1 MERSKLLTLAT
12 LVTLI
17 LSAPLQ
23 AQMRDSGEGARNRN
37 QGGGVNLA
45 PSDPVRQV
53 VSIDSYGRVV
63 KMRDANGKTFDVQVG
78 EGIYDLSK
86 LKIGEKVQVNFLEP
100 DGLGS
105 HKVKAANIWPV
116 Q

>member
-23 AQMRDSGEGARNRN
+23 AQMRDSGEGARN

-45 PSDPVRQV
+45 PNDPVLQV

-86 LKIGEKVQVNFLEP
+86 LKIGDKVQVNFLEP

-105 HKVKAANIWPV
+105 HKLKAANIYPV

>member
-23 AQMRDSGEGARNRN
+23 AQMRDSGERNRN

-45 PSDPVRQV
+45 PNDPVLQV

-63 KMRDANGKTFDVQVG
+63 KMRDANGKTLDVQVG

-86 LKIGEKVQVNFLEP
+86 LKIGDKVQVNFMEP

>member
-23 AQMRDSGEGARNRN
+23 AQMRDRN
-37 QGGGVNLA
+37 QGVGVNLA
-45 PSDPVRQV
+45 PSDPVLQV
-53 VSIDSYGRVV
+53 VSVDSYSRVV
-63 KMRDANGKTFDVQVG
+63 KMRDANGKTLDVQVG

-86 LKIGEKVQVNFLEP
+86 LKIGDKVQVNFLEP

>member
-12 LVTLI
+12 LVALI

-23 AQMRDSGEGARNRN
+23 AQMRDRN

-45 PSDPVRQV
+45 PSDPVLQV
-53 VSIDSYGRVV
+53 VSVDSYSRVV
-63 KMRDANGKTFDVQVG
+63 KMRDANGKTLDVQVG

-86 LKIGEKVQVNFLEP
+86 LKIGDKVQVNFLEP

-105 HKVKAANIWPV
+105 NKVKAANIWPV
-116 Q
+116 K

>member
-23 AQMRDSGEGARNRN
+23 AQMRGAGEGTRN

-45 PSDPVRQV
+45 PSDPVLQV
-53 VSIDSYGRVV
+53 VSVDSYGRVV
-63 KMRDANGKTFDVQVG
+63 KMRDANGKTLDVQVG

-86 LKIGEKVQVNFLEP
+86 LKIGDKVQVNFLEP

-105 HKVKAANIWPV
+105 HKVKAANIYPV

>member
-23 AQMRDSGEGARNRN
+23 AQMRDSGERNRN

-45 PSDPVRQV
+45 QNDPVLQV

-63 KMRDANGKTFDVQVG
+63 KMRDANGKTLDVQVG

-86 LKIGEKVQVNFLEP
+86 LKIGDKVQVNFLEP

-105 HKVKAANIWPV
+105 NKVKAASIWPV

>member
-23 AQMRDSGEGARNRN
+23 AQMRDSGERNRN

-45 PSDPVRQV
+45 PNDPVLQV

-63 KMRDANGKTFDVQVG
+63 KMRDANGKTLDVQVG

-86 LKIGEKVQVNFLEP
+86 LKIGDKVQVNFLEP

-105 HKVKAANIWPV
+105 NKVKAANIWPV
-116 Q
+116 K

>member
-1 MERSKLLTLAT
+1 MKRSKLLTLAT

-23 AQMRDSGEGARNRN
+23 AQMRDRN
-37 QGGGVNLA
+37 QGGSVNLA
-45 PSDPVRQV
+45 PNDPVLQV
-53 VSIDSYGRVV
+53 VSIDSYDRVV
-63 KMRDANGKTFDVQVG
+63 KMRDANGKTLDVQVG

-86 LKIGEKVQVNFLEP
+86 LKIGDKVQVNFLEP
-100 DGLGS
+100 DGRGS
-105 HKVKAANIWPV
+105 HKLKAANIYPV

>member
-12 LVTLI
+12 LVALI

-23 AQMRDSGEGARNRN
+23 AQMRGSGEGTRN
-37 QGGGVNLA
+37 QGGGINLA
-45 PSDPVRQV
+45 PNDPVLQV
-53 VSIDSYGRVV
+53 VSVDSYSRVV
-63 KMRDANGKTFDVQVG
+63 KMRDANGKTLDVQVG

-86 LKIGEKVQVNFLEP
+86 LKIGDKVQVNFLEP
-100 DGLGS
+100 DGVGS
-105 HKVKAANIWPV
+105 HKVKAASIWPV

>member
-1 MERSKLLTLAT
+1 MERSKLFTLAT

-23 AQMRDSGEGARNRN
+23 AQMRDSGERNRN

-45 PSDPVRQV
+45 PNDPVLQV
-53 VSIDSYGRVV
+53 VSIDSYDRVV
-63 KMRDANGKTFDVQVG
+63 KMRDANGKTLDVQVG

-86 LKIGEKVQVNFLEP
+86 LKIGDKVQVNFLEP

-105 HKVKAANIWPV
+105 NKVKAASIWPV

>member
-23 AQMRDSGEGARNRN
+23 AQMRDRN
-37 QGGGVNLA
+37 QGGSVNLA
-45 PSDPVRQV
+45 PSDPVLQV

-63 KMRDANGKTFDVQVG
+63 KMRDANGKTLDVQVG

-86 LKIGEKVQVNFLEP
+86 LKIGDKVQVNFLEP

-105 HKVKAANIWPV
+105 HKLKAANIYPV

>member
-23 AQMRDSGEGARNRN
+23 AQMRDSGERNRN

-45 PSDPVRQV
+45 PNDPVLQV

-63 KMRDANGKTFDVQVG
+63 KMRDANGKTLDVQVG

-86 LKIGEKVQVNFLEP
+86 LKIGDKVQVNFLEP

-105 HKVKAANIWPV
+105 NKVKAASIYPV

>member
-23 AQMRDSGEGARNRN
+23 AQMRGSGEGTRN
-37 QGGGVNLA
+37 QGGGIILA
-45 PSDPVRQV
+45 PNDPVLQV
-53 VSIDSYGRVV
+53 LSGDSHSRVV
-63 KMRDANGKTFDVQVG
+63 KMRDANGKTLDVQVG

-86 LKIGEKVQVNFLEP
+86 LKIGDKVQVNFLEP

-105 HKVKAANIWPV
+105 NKVKAANIWPV
-116 Q
+116 K